1 MISVI
6 ISLNTL
12 VMHDTKIMFF
22 FLRQTR
28 HADYYHRYYNH
39 RDRHVGYHIWDRNCY
54 DLKRLQ
60 FSLKRRGITNTYI
73 NSSFL
78 NVNHA

>member
-6 ISLNTL
+6 ISLNIL
-12 VMHDTKIMFF
+12 VMHVTKIIFF
-22 FLRQTR
+22 FLCQTR

-39 RDRHVGYHIWDRNCY
+39 TDRHVGHHIWDRDCY
-54 DLKRLQ
+54 VIKRTSV
-60 FSLKRRGITNTYI
+60 FIVRTRDYTYI